1 MKRILII
8 IMLYLPILLLNP
20 ITLEESIILAK
31 QNNKEMLAEKSGF
44 ESANWA
50 KKNTFTNFLPKIS
63 FNSMLVRIDDETYEQ
78 ANEIGQIP
86 VFNSGIPTGD
96 YIPFSAAALSGGFYK
111 TTYTND
117 ITVQQPIF
125 NGGKVILGY
134 QMAELARQQAE
145 LAVKNKEKDLTY
157 AVASTYFGILKLQDL
172 KILSEK
178 SLNSTLSHLETVL
191 KKYDVGTAKKSD
203 VLQWQVKMK
212 NDETAIRE
220 IENSIKEITGYWQ
233 NLLGKAES
241 DLPSKITRTEY
252 DFEIADYTLKND
264 AEIDLAVD
272 DFMQNVKKSSPT
284 IQTLDI
290 AKKLMQK
297 NYKMAQGEFL
307 PSLNLQYSYQI
318 ESDDKWNFEGED
330 NWNLAAVFS
339 WPIFSSGTNYTN
351 LKKARF
357 DLKKTEFETQWA
369 EENYLVAAENALHK
383 LITKAQIVEDNK
395 TALEYARENH
405 NIINNLFTQGLVTN
419 TELLDAETM
428 LFGSEMNLVAAYYDY
443 ILVKYEM
450 QKYTK

>member
-8 IMLYLPILLLNP
+8 IMLCIPLILLNA

-44 ESANWA
+44 ESAKWA
-50 KKNTFTNFLPKIS
+50 KKNAFTNFLPKVT
-63 FNSMLVRIDDETYEQ
+63 FNSRLVRIDDETYDQ

-96 YIPFSAAALSGGFYK
+96 YIPFSAAAMGSGFYK

-178 SLNSTLSHLETVL
+178 SLNSTLSHLQTVL
-191 KKYDVGTAKKSD
+191 KKYEVGTAKKSD

-212 NDETAIRE
+212 NDETTIRE

-318 ESDDKWNFEGED
+318 ESDDKWNFDGED

-357 DLKKTEFETQWA
+357 DLKKTEYETQWA
-369 EENYLVAAENALHK
+369 EENYLVAAENALQK
-383 LITKAQIVEDNK
+383 LITKARIVEDNK

-428 LFGSEMNLVAAYYDY
+428 LFGSEMNLVSAYYDY